1 MAATMQLG
9 AINKEGLAQIFVSIQ
24 DRKSKTHIR
33 QATGLYINA
42 GIWEKRNDEK
52 ALDKLSK
59 NEEVM
64 RVLNS
69 ATEIRRTIDGLF
81 KNGTVL
87 NANEVRELVRE
98 IVYREEL
105 EKERLEKEKAEREA
119 AERAKVTLLQFIEKY
134 VSEIKSGARQTERGT
149 NFSPNTVRSVKQA
162 LTQFQ
167 RFCKHKKR
175 EYNFGDI
182 DMQFYH
188 DFTSYLKTEFKDRK
202 GNVTKEAY
210 NVNTTGKCIRTLKN
224 ILSIAESEGLHNNSI
239 WKDKKFKGT
248 RVETDSIYL
257 TRADLDKIMKADLK
271 KKYGVGHEQARDIFM
286 VGVWTAQR
294 VSDYNYITK
303 EQIYTHTK
311 RWIEDVPDPDNPG
324 KTKAEIRTKEIMY
337 IGIIQ
342 KKTGAQ
348 VSIPVSS
355 ELKAILEKYDYVLP
369 HLEDQVIN
377 RYLKDICLEAGLTES
392 VEILETK
399 GGTPVRNRYPKWDL
413 VHTHTAR
420 RTGATLMY
428 LSGMDL
434 YDIMKITGHTTPV
447 MLKKYIKADKL
458 DVIEKITD
466 KYDYFD

>member
-9 AINKEGLAQIFVSIQ
+9 AINKDGLAQIFISIQ

-42 GIWEKRNDEK
+42 SIWEKRNDEK
-52 ALDKLSK
+52 ALDRYSR
-59 NEEVM
+59 NEDVM
-64 RVLNS
+64 RILNS

-87 NANEVRELVRE
+87 NANEVRELVRG
-98 IVYREEL
+98 IVYREEMERERK
-105 EKERLEKEKAEREA
+105 EKEEAERLAAEKA
-119 AERAKVTLLQFIEKY
+119 KITLVQFIDKY
-134 VSEIKSGARQTERGT
+134 VTEIKSGARQTEKGT

-162 LTQFQ
+162 LVQFQ
-167 RFCKHKKR
+167 RFCKYKKT

-188 DFTSYLKTEFKDRK
+188 DFTSYLKTEIKDRK
-202 GNVTKEAY
+202 GNVLKEAY

-224 ILSIAESEGLHNNSI
+224 ILSIAESEGLHSNSI

-248 RVETDSIYL
+248 RIETDSIYL
-257 TRADLDKIMKADLK
+257 TREDLDKIMKADLS
-271 KKYGVGHEQARDIFM
+271 KYGVGHDQARDIFM

-294 VSDYNYITK
+294 VSDYNYISK

-311 RWIEDVPDPDNPG
+311 RWIEDVPDPENPG

-337 IGIIQ
+337 ISLIQ

-355 ELKAILEKYDYVLP
+355 ELKGILEKYDYSLP

-377 RYLKDICLEAGLTES
+377 RYLKDICKEAGLTES

-458 DVIEKITD
+458 DIIEKITD
-466 KYDYFD
+466 KYNYFD

>member
-1 MAATMQLG
+1 MAATMVLG
-9 AINKEGLAQIFVSIQ
+9 VVGKDGLAQIKVRVQ
-24 DRKSKTHIR
+24 DFKTKLQIK
-33 QATGLYINA
+33 QGTGLYINES
-42 GIWEKRNDEK
+42 IWAKRNDEK
-52 ALDKLSK
+52 ARDKFLK
-59 NEEVM
+59 HDDIRRTLET
-64 RVLNS
+64 
-69 ATEIRRTIDGLF
+69 ADEIRRTVNSIF
-81 KNGTVL
+81 EERGTITKEEL
-87 NANEVRELVRE
+87 RELIQS
-98 IVYREEL
+98 IVYREEIEQQRQ
-105 EKERLEKEKAEREA
+105 EKEEAERLAAEKA
-119 AERAKVTLLQFIEKY
+119 KITLVQFIDRY
-134 VSEIKSGARQTERGT
+134 VTEIKSGARQTEKGT

-162 LTQFQ
+162 LVQFQ
-167 RFCKHKKR
+167 RFCKYKKT

-188 DFTSYLKTEFKDRK
+188 DFTSYLKTEIKDRK
-202 GNVTKEAY
+202 GNVLKEAY

-224 ILSIAESEGLHNNSI
+224 ILSIAESEGLHSNSI

-248 RVETDSIYL
+248 RIETDSIYL
-257 TRADLDKIMKADLK
+257 TREDLDKIMKADLS
-271 KKYGVGHEQARDIFM
+271 KYGVGHDHARDIFM

-294 VSDYNYITK
+294 VSDYNYISK

-311 RWIEDVPDPDNPG
+311 RWIEDVPDPENPG

-337 IGIIQ
+337 ISLIQ

-355 ELKAILEKYDYVLP
+355 ELKGILEKYDYSLP

-377 RYLKDICLEAGLTES
+377 RYLKDICKEAGLTES

-458 DVIEKITD
+458 DIIEKITD
-466 KYDYFD
+466 KYNYFD

>member
-9 AINKEGLAQIFVSIQ
+9 AINKDGLAQIFISIQ

-42 GIWEKRNDEK
+42 SIWEKRNDEK
-52 ALDKLSK
+52 ALDRYSK
-59 NEEVM
+59 NEDIM
-64 RVLNS
+64 RILNS
-69 ATEIRRTIDGLF
+69 ATEIRRTIDGMF

-98 IVYREEL
+98 IVYREEMERERK
-105 EKERLEKEKAEREA
+105 EKEEAERQAAEKA
-119 AERAKVTLLQFIEKY
+119 KITLVQFIDKY
-134 VSEIKSGARQTERGT
+134 VTEIKSGARQTERGT

-162 LTQFQ
+162 LVQFQ
-167 RFCKHKKR
+167 RFCKYKKK

-188 DFTSYLKTEFKDRK
+188 DFTSYLKAEIKDKK
-202 GNVTKEAY
+202 GIVLKEAY

-224 ILSIAESEGLHNNSI
+224 ILSIAESEGLHSNSI

-248 RVETDSIYL
+248 RIETESIYL
-257 TRADLDKIMKADLK
+257 TREDLNKIMKADLSK
-271 KKYGVGHEQARDIFM
+271 HGIGHDQARDIFM

-311 RWIEDVPDPDNPG
+311 RWIEDVPDPENPG
-324 KTKAEIRTKEIMY
+324 QTKAEIRTKEIMY
-337 IGIIQ
+337 ISLIQ

-355 ELKAILEKYDYVLP
+355 ELKGILEKYDYCLP

-377 RYLKDICLEAGLTES
+377 RYLKDICKEAGLTES

-458 DVIEKITD
+458 DIIEKITD
-466 KYDYFD
+466 KYNYFD

>member
-9 AINKEGLAQIFVSIQ
+9 AINKDGLAQIFISIQ

-42 GIWEKRNDEK
+42 SIWEKRNDEK
-52 ALDKLSK
+52 ALDRYSK
-59 NEEVM
+59 NEDIM
-64 RVLNS
+64 RILNS
-69 ATEIRRTIDGLF
+69 ATEIRRTIDGMF

-98 IVYREEL
+98 IVYREEMERERK
-105 EKERLEKEKAEREA
+105 EKEEAERQAAEKA
-119 AERAKVTLLQFIEKY
+119 KITLVQFIDKY
-134 VSEIKSGARQTERGT
+134 VTEIKSGARQTERGT

-162 LTQFQ
+162 LVQFQ
-167 RFCKHKKR
+167 RFCKYKKK
-175 EYNFGDI
+175 EYNFSDI

-188 DFTSYLKTEFKDRK
+188 DFTSYLKAEIKDKK
-202 GNVTKEAY
+202 GTVLKEAY

-224 ILSIAESEGLHNNSI
+224 ILSIAESEGLHSNSI

-248 RVETDSIYL
+248 RIETESIYL
-257 TRADLDKIMKADLK
+257 TREDLNKIMKADLSK
-271 KKYGVGHEQARDIFM
+271 HGIGHDQARDIFM

-311 RWIEDVPDPDNPG
+311 RWIEDVPDPENPG
-324 KTKAEIRTKEIMY
+324 QTKAEIRTKEIMY
-337 IGIIQ
+337 ISLIQ

-355 ELKAILEKYDYVLP
+355 ELKGILEKYDYCLP

-377 RYLKDICLEAGLTES
+377 RYLKDICKEAGLTES

-458 DVIEKITD
+458 DIIEKITD
-466 KYDYFD
+466 KYNYFD

>member
-1 MAATMQLG
+1 MQLG
-9 AINKEGLAQIFVSIQ
+9 AINKDGLAQIFISIQ

-42 GIWEKRNDEK
+42 SIWEKRNDEK
-52 ALDKLSK
+52 ALDRYSK
-59 NEEVM
+59 NEDIM
-64 RVLNS
+64 RILNS
-69 ATEIRRTIDGLF
+69 ATEIRRTIDGMF

-98 IVYREEL
+98 IVYREEMERERK
-105 EKERLEKEKAEREA
+105 EKEEAERQAAEKA
-119 AERAKVTLLQFIEKY
+119 KITLVQFIDKY
-134 VSEIKSGARQTERGT
+134 VTEIKSGARQTERGT

-162 LTQFQ
+162 LVQFQ
-167 RFCKHKKR
+167 RFCKYKKK

-188 DFTSYLKTEFKDRK
+188 DFTSYLKAEIKDKK
-202 GNVTKEAY
+202 GTILKEAY

-224 ILSIAESEGLHNNSI
+224 ILSIAESEGLHSNSI

-248 RVETDSIYL
+248 RIETESIYL
-257 TRADLDKIMKADLK
+257 TREDLNKIMKADLSK
-271 KKYGVGHEQARDIFM
+271 HGIGHDQARDIFM

-311 RWIEDVPDPDNPG
+311 RWIEDVPDPENPG
-324 KTKAEIRTKEIMY
+324 QTKAEIRTKEIMY
-337 IGIIQ
+337 ISLIQ

-355 ELKAILEKYDYVLP
+355 ELKGILEKYDYCLP

-377 RYLKDICLEAGLTES
+377 RYLKDICKEAGLTES

-458 DVIEKITD
+458 DIIEKITD
-466 KYDYFD
+466 KYNYFD